1 MRRAGDP
8 DRRLISTKTC
18 PCGDDDVSNPDIDP
32 EARENA
38 ADDQPGN
45 DRPAGER
52 PGRKFL
58 LDLGPLVLFFATNY
72 ATGDFM
78 LAVKVL
84 VGATLAALAA
94 GWILERR
101 VSVMAL
107 VGCVAVAFFG
117 GLSVWFDN
125 DLFIKIKP
133 TVLTCLLAAIIAGG
147 RLIGRNPLGAIIG
160 TQLRMS
166 EAGWRAI
173 SWIWV
178 VMFLTTALA
187 NEIAWRTLS
196 TDDWVTFK
204 VFGLTAISLVFTV
217 ISVPVMTKHQI
228 ED

>member
-1 MRRAGDP
+1 MWGHAGGAC
-8 DRRLISTKTC
+8 RRLGSRTARLDDGAC
-18 PCGDDDVSNPDIDP
+18 RLCG
-32 EARENA
+32 
-38 ADDQPGN
+38 G
-45 DRPAGER
+45 
-52 PGRKFL
+52 
-58 LDLGPLVLFFATNY
+58 
-72 ATGDFM
+72 
-78 LAVKVL
+78 
-84 VGATLAALAA
+84 
-94 GWILERR
+94 
-101 VSVMAL
+101 
-107 VGCVAVAFFG
+107 AFFG

-204 VFGLTAISLVFTV
+204 VFRPDRDFACFHRDKRSGDDKAPDRGLTGLLVTFRLHCREKNRFGRACPTSGPSLAAIV
-217 ISVPVMTKHQI
+217 KHQLVVLAAAI
-228 ED
+228 TGE